1 MTFDT
6 ILLIVVSFLVLLIF
20 LMALVQAIRQRITRQ
35 RPTSTIGLITII
47 LLILGLLLMVFL
59 TYRVREL
66 ESVDLVQIILTIG
79 LIAITASYA
88 ASADRQADASAKMAE
103 EMREQRRP
111 IVVQKVVSAKSV
123 PYILAAEDITKSI
136 SSDYFEIHNEGYG
149 PAIELEILLLDKE
162 KRQLEKQ
169 RETFFPKVSKSPLEF
184 YPNGLTNHVNSTCYL
199 LCRYRGVISSDE
211 AQLWYEA
218 WLPFVPVKS
227 QRGDRIIIQP
237 KELKFSETHKKESY

>member
-1 MTFDT
+1 MKVRITVCLLGGILIALAVVGALKPT
-6 ILLIVVSFLVLLIF
+6 LIPGLNMILLAGLIGVTAF
-20 LMALVQAIRQRITRQ
+20 YAIRTA
-35 RPTSTIGLITII
+35 
-47 LLILGLLLMVFL
+47 
-59 TYRVREL
+59 E
-66 ESVDLVQIILTIG
+66 
-79 LIAITASYA
+79 IAKATKE
-88 ASADRQADASAKMAE
+88 QADASVKMAR

-111 IVVQKVVSAKSV
+111 IVVQKVVPAKSV
-123 PYILAAEDITKSI
+123 PYKLAAEDITKSI

-169 RETFFPKVSKSPLEF
+169 RETFFPKVSESPLEF
-184 YPNGLTNHVNSTCYL
+184 HPNGLTNHVNSTCYL

-211 AQLWYEA
+211 AQLWYET

-237 KELKFSETHKKESY
+237 KELEFSETHKKESY

>member
-1 MTFDT
+1 MTNSD
-6 ILLIVVSFLVLLIF
+6 LI
-20 LMALVQAIRQRITRQ
+20 
-35 RPTSTIGLITII
+35 
-47 LLILGLLLMVFL
+47 
-59 TYRVREL
+59 
-66 ESVDLVQIILTIG
+66 QIILMGLLVIVTGIYAWRTFTISK
-79 LIAITASYA
+79 ASKK
-88 ASADRQADASAKMAE
+88 QADASVKMAE

-111 IVVQKVVSAKSV
+111 IVVQKVVPAKSV
-123 PYILAAEDITKSI
+123 PYKLAAEDITKSI

-162 KRQLEKQ
+162 KRQLGKQ
-169 RETFFPKVSKSPLEF
+169 RETFFPKVSESPLEF
-184 YPNGLTNHVNSTCYL
+184 HPNGLTNHVNSTCYL

-211 AQLWYEA
+211 AQQWYET